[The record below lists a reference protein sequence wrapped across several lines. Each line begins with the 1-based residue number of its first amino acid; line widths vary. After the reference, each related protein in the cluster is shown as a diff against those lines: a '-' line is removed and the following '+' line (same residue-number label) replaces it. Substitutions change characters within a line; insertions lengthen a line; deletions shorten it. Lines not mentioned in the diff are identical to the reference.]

1 MRKKPWYTQSSPLN
15 QIQPPEVSLVVSVFW
30 LRRVIRITHT
40 HCSRNNVLI
49 MQMPAGGANR
59 RGHPSGT
66 MGIGFEYVAV
76 LLASAVA
83 IAGVSRGK
91 GGSILQ
97 EWFQTNLLWLLY
109 HFQRDL
115 CNYRLYRCYW
125 FGVPSQ
131 PQNDWDDW
139 TLRWNHFGQKTISQ
153 SWSQTG
159 NPFQTA
165 HVYHVWFFFLDFE
178 LTHHLGL

>member
-1 MRKKPWYTQSSPLN
+1 M
-15 QIQPPEVSLVVSVFW
+15 
-30 LRRVIRITHT
+30 
-40 HCSRNNVLI
+40 LI

-97 EWFQTNLLWLLY
+97 E
-109 HFQRDL
+109 
-115 CNYRLYRCYW
+115 
-125 FGVPSQ
+125 
-131 PQNDWDDW
+131 
-139 TLRWNHFGQKTISQ
+139 
-153 SWSQTG
+153 
-159 NPFQTA
+159 
-165 HVYHVWFFFLDFE
+165 
-178 LTHHLGL
+178 

>member
-1 MRKKPWYTQSSPLN
+1 MVYPIFTPKPDSTTGGESGGFFFL
-15 QIQPPEVSLVVSVFW
+15 
-30 LRRVIRITHT
+30 LRRVQASHT

-97 EWFQTNLLWLLY
+97 E
-109 HFQRDL
+109 
-115 CNYRLYRCYW
+115 
-125 FGVPSQ
+125 
-131 PQNDWDDW
+131 
-139 TLRWNHFGQKTISQ
+139 
-153 SWSQTG
+153 
-159 NPFQTA
+159 
-165 HVYHVWFFFLDFE
+165 
-178 LTHHLGL
+178 